1 MVDNFEFKE
10 RYDFYDLVRIM
21 KALRGEGGCPWDAEQ
36 THESIKK
43 DFIEETYEVI
53 EAINKKD
60 PELLCEELGDVLL
73 QVAFHAEIEEEK
85 NVFTIDEVTDGIC
98 KKLIER
104 HPHVF
109 GEIKV
114 DGVADVLDNWDTIK
128 RKTKNQKTQAEAM
141 QFVPRELPALM
152 RATKIQSKAKKAG
165 FDWDNIEDVF
175 AKLDEEIAELKEA
188 YASGDKKNVEEEL
201 GDVLFT
207 AVNLSRFL
215 DCDAEE
221 VLTASNDK
229 FISRYTKVENLAK
242 ERNIDMKNT
251 PLEELDKLWEE
262 IKD

>member
-1 MVDNFEFKE
+1 M
-10 RYDFYDLVRIM
+10 
-21 KALRGEGGCPWDAEQ
+21 
-36 THESIKK
+36 
-43 DFIEETYEVI
+43 
-53 EAINKKD
+53 
-60 PELLCEELGDVLL
+60 
-73 QVAFHAEIEEEK
+73 
-85 NVFTIDEVTDGIC
+85 DEVTDGIC

-114 DGVADVLDNWDTIK
+114 DGVDDVLDNWDTIK

-221 VLTASNDK
+221 ALTASNDK